1 MATTIIGLTDTTK
14 VLNSSVFTKN
24 TIGLGV
30 LVETYTMTPA
40 GVAAFN
46 PSYLDPHPIFPTL
59 VVETVN
65 STDINGG
72 LKQVIVRYV
81 GAILKESEQYIGKP
95 ASEVPEQ
102 PTSLDESDLPPP
114 TITLL
119 PAGRKQLMPSQL
131 NDGTLTVSQFFAII
145 ATGDSKGSWVSF
157 PYILS
162 ISYLEQATEDNE
174 LSFFSTYQPLI
185 TDLPSEF
192 RGIEIPK
199 AISGPFQDALFSY
212 PGTAIEY
219 YGVKL
224 RSTSIKRT
232 GLFNEIT
239 LSFQD
244 YFRGY
249 NI

>member
-14 VLNSSVFTKN
+14 VLNSAVFTKN
-24 TIGLGV
+24 PIGLGV

-65 STDINGG
+65 SSDINGG

-102 PTSLDESDLPPP
+102 PASLSDFELPPP

-119 PAGRKQLMPSQL
+119 PAGKKQLLPSQYD
-131 NDGTLTVSQFFAII
+131 DGIISSSLFFSLQRSGESRG
-145 ATGDSKGSWVSF
+145 TWVSF
-157 PYILS
+157 PYIVN
-162 ISYLEQATEDNE
+162 ITYLEYANE
-174 LSFFSTYQPLI
+174 ENEANLFTNYI
-185 TDLPSEF
+185 VNVTDMPTEF
-192 RGIEIPK
+192 RGIELPK
-199 AISGPFQDALFSY
+199 SIIGPFNDFGFNSTIQ
-212 PGTAIEY
+212 Y
-219 YGVKL
+219 YGVRL
-224 RSTSIKRT
+224 SSISVKRT
-232 GLFNEIT
+232 GIFNEIT
-239 LSFQD
+239 LSFKD
-244 YFRGY
+244 FFWAN